1 MTATVLVVDDVEAN
15 VKLLE
20 AKLFSEYYLVLTAN
34 SGLQALNI
42 LTSHKVDVVLLDVM
56 MPEMDGFEVCRN
68 IKKNPETTHIP
79 VVMVTALSD
88 VENRIKG
95 LESGADEFLSKPIDD
110 TALFARVKSL
120 SRMKSV
126 IDELKL
132 RNKTNEELGGGRI
145 FEFGENNFSN
155 SQILI
160 IDDDVVQ
167 ARNVKTYISELT
179 KQIHVVSRPAELIN
193 PSDNNIPDL
202 VIISAQL
209 DDEDP
214 LRIVA
219 MLKSKDQFKNA
230 AFMTLTEEENI
241 PMVMRGMELGVND
254 YFIYPVEKSELI
266 ARVKTQLRRKKY
278 QDDLRNEFEETVD
291 LSIKDGLTGVFNRRY
306 FDSHLSQIMHKSKE
320 SKSPFCLTIID
331 MDHFKKVNDRYGH
344 QSGDEVIKAVIN
356 LLKKSFRVTD
366 LISRY
371 GGEEF
376 TVILRDADIE
386 EGKIIADRA
395 REQVANLKCYIPATQ
410 DPIKQTISIGI
421 AQYDINENV
430 QEFIERVDK
439 ALYEAKQT
447 GRNKVVVA

>member
-1 MTATVLVVDDVEAN
+1 MTATILVVDDVEAN
-15 VKLLE
+15 IKLLE
-20 AKLFSEYYLVLTAN
+20 AKLFSEYYVVLTA
-34 SGLQALNI
+34 SGGQGALEV
-42 LTSHKVDVVLLDVM
+42 LKTSKIDVILLDVM
-56 MPEMDGFEVCRN
+56 MPEMDGFEVCKK
-68 IKKNPETTHIP
+68 IKSNPDTAHIP
-79 VVMVTALSD
+79 VIMVTALND
-88 VENRIKG
+88 VEDRVKG

-132 RNKTNEELGGGRI
+132 RNKTNEELGGHI
-145 FEFGENNFSN
+145 FEFNENNFSD

-160 IDDDVVQ
+160 VDDDIVQ
-167 ARNVKTYISELT
+167 ARNIKAYISELSR
-179 KQIHVVSRPAELIN
+179 QIHIVTNPSDLIN
-193 PSDNNIPDL
+193 PTDNNTPDL

-209 DDEDP
+209 YGEDP

-219 MLKSKDQFKNA
+219 ILKSKEQFKNA
-230 AFMTLTEEENI
+230 AMMMLVEEENI
-241 PMVMRGMELGVND
+241 PMVMRSMELGVND
-254 YFIYPVEKSELI
+254 YFMYPVDKSELI

-278 QDDLRNEFEETVD
+278 QDDLRHEFEESID

-306 FDSHLSQIMHKSKE
+306 FDSHLAQMISKSKE
-320 SKSPFCLTIID
+320 TRSAFCLMIID

-344 QSGDEVIKAVIN
+344 QSGDEVLKAVIN
-356 LLKKSFRVTD
+356 VLKKSFRVTD

-395 REQVANLKCYIPATQ
+395 REEVANLKCHIPAT
-410 DPIKQTISIGI
+410 DEPIKQTISIGI
-421 AQYDINENV
+421 AQYDINESA
-430 QEFIERVDK
+430 QGFIARVDK
-439 ALYEAKQT
+439 ALYEAKET
-447 GRNKVVVA
+447 GRNKVSVA

>member
-20 AKLFSEYYLVLTAN
+20 AKLFSEYYVVLTAE
-34 SGLQALNI
+34 SGLQALDVLKNN
-42 LTSHKVDVVLLDVM
+42 KVDVILLDVM
-56 MPEMDGFEVCRN
+56 MPELDGFETCRR
-68 IKKNPETTHIP
+68 IKENPETAHIP

-88 VENRIKG
+88 VEDRVKG

-132 RNKTNEELGGGRI
+132 RNKTNEELGGTI
-145 FEFGENNFSN
+145 FEFGGDDFSDK
-155 SQILI
+155 QILI

-167 ARNVKTYISELT
+167 ARNIKAHLSNLSG
-179 KQIHVVSRPAELIN
+179 KIHVTTNPNDLIN
-193 PSDNNIPDL
+193 PTDDNLPD
-202 VIISAQL
+202 VIIISAQL
-209 DDEDP
+209 DEEDP
-214 LRIVA
+214 LRIVV
-219 MLKSKDQFKNA
+219 MLKSKEQFKNA
-230 AFMTLTEEENI
+230 AVMMLTEEENI
-241 PMVMRGMELGVND
+241 PLVIKGMDLGVND
-254 YFIYPVEKSELI
+254 YFMYPVDKSELI
-266 ARVKTQLRRKKY
+266 ARVKTQLRRKKF
-278 QDDLRNEFEETVD
+278 QDDLRSEFEETVD

-306 FDSHLSQIMHKSKE
+306 FDSHLSQMMEKSKE
-320 SKSPFCLTIID
+320 SRSPFCLMIID
-331 MDHFKKVNDRYGH
+331 MDHFKKVNDQYGH
-344 QSGDEVIKAVIN
+344 QSGDEVIKSVIN
-356 LLKKSFRVTD
+356 LLKKAFRVTD

-386 EGKIIADRA
+386 EGKVIADRA
-395 REQVANLKCYIPATQ
+395 REKVANLKCHIPATD
-410 DPIKQTISIGI
+410 DPITQTVSIGI
-421 AQYDINENV
+421 AQYDINENT

-439 ALYEAKQT
+439 ALYEAKET